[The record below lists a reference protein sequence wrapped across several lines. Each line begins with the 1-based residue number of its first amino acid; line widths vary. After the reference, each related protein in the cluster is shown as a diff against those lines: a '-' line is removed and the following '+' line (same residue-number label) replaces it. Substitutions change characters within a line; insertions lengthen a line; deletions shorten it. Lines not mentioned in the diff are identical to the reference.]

1 MEKAP
6 SSFCT
11 AASVSARLFV
21 VGLGGLLFCTGC
33 QDSSLPGAGSAATAN
48 QKAANQNTAAVS
60 SDEVLK
66 TRLDNAIAFTRDRH
80 LDPKRNNAWQII
92 HGVLAYGNELRL
104 SVDGKLY
111 PAVDWILDG
120 GQFKGWNL
128 VPAEKGVESIMDPGN
143 KVGEGHEDQWIGYL
157 SQTGVSLDHPVRVG
171 DRTFKVRDMLT
182 QAQWDMREGMEGT
195 FTLMALA
202 AYLPLDAHWKTK
214 DGSEWTI
221 DRVVNMEATLH
232 KNVEQLSAES
242 ACGGTHR
249 LYALATALNKY
260 QRSGQPL
267 QGGWL
272 AAHEKVQ
279 GAIAAARD
287 FQQPDGTL
295 SVNFFTRS
303 GSSPDIA
310 ARLYAGGHALEF
322 LCVAASDKELRSPW
336 MTRAVE
342 SLLTMLEL
350 TRDED
355 LECGALYHAAHG
367 LRIYKARRFGDYPLP
382 GVTMPPSS
390 TTDQAASSR

>member
-1 MEKAP
+1 MVNV
-6 SSFCT
+6 SHL
-11 AASVSARLFV
+11 ASTLARPFALLAV
-21 VGLGGLLFCTGC
+21 ASLGAVLFCVGC
-33 QDSSLPGAGSAATAN
+33 QDSALPGAGS
-48 QKAANQNTAAVS
+48 TAAAGSNDSKTAALS

-66 TRLDNAIAFTRDRH
+66 TRLDDAIAFTRDRH

-92 HGVLAYGNELRL
+92 HGVLAYGNDLQL
-104 SVDGKLY
+104 NVDGKLH
-111 PAVDWILDG
+111 PAVDWILAG

-157 SQTGVSLDHPVRVG
+157 SQTGISLDHPVKVG
-171 DRTFKVRDMLT
+171 DQTFKVRDLLT
-182 QAQWDMREGMEGT
+182 QAQWDMRDGMEGT

-202 AYLPLDAHWKTK
+202 AYLPLDTHWKTK
-214 DGSEWTI
+214 DGSDWTI
-221 DRVVNMEATLH
+221 DRVVKMEATQH
-232 KNVEQLSAES
+232 KSVEQLSAES

-260 QRSGQPL
+260 QRTGKPL
-267 QGGWL
+267 TDGWL
-272 AAHEKVQ
+272 SAHEKVQ
-279 GAIAAARD
+279 GAIAASRD
-287 FQQPDGTL
+287 YQQPDGTL

-322 LCVAASDKELRSPW
+322 LAVAASDKELRSPW
-336 MTRAVE
+336 FTRAVE

-367 LRIYKARRFGDYPLP
+367 LRIYKSRRFGDYPLP
-382 GVTMPPSS
+382 GVTMPPAS
-390 TTDQAASSR
+390 TADQTTAAR

>member
-1 MEKAP
+1 
-6 SSFCT
+6 
-11 AASVSARLFV
+11 
-21 VGLGGLLFCTGC
+21 
-33 QDSSLPGAGSAATAN
+33 
-48 QKAANQNTAAVS
+48 
-60 SDEVLK
+60 
-66 TRLDNAIAFTRDRH
+66 
-80 LDPKRNNAWQII
+80 
-92 HGVLAYGNELRL
+92 
-104 SVDGKLY
+104 
-111 PAVDWILDG
+111 
-120 GQFKGWNL
+120 
-128 VPAEKGVESIMDPGN
+128 
-143 KVGEGHEDQWIGYL
+143 
-157 SQTGVSLDHPVRVG
+157 
-171 DRTFKVRDMLT
+171 
-182 QAQWDMREGMEGT
+182 
-195 FTLMALA
+195 
-202 AYLPLDAHWKTK
+202 
-214 DGSEWTI
+214 
-221 DRVVNMEATLH
+221 
-232 KNVEQLSAES
+232 
-242 ACGGTHR
+242 
-249 LYALATALNKY
+249 LNKY